1 MRLQP
6 YTLCSQVVEDLLA
19 QLRALQ
25 AEGKALEANAARM
38 AKEEG
43 ERSSAS
49 ESRHRAA
56 REQKQQEGR
65 AVRLEVLPVSV
76 RANSTSS
83 KHAVFDSLHAVFH
96 ACLLAACAVRCA
108 RPVVCVVFC
117 ACLHV
122 ACVLLT

>member
-76 RANSTSS
+76 PDGWGAGMRA
-83 KHAVFDSLHAVFH
+83 VCRVV
-96 ACLLAACAVRCA
+96 CA
-108 RPVVCVVFC
+108 VCVVFRAWLHAVLH
-117 ACLHV
+117 AC
-122 ACVLLT
+122 